1 MRYAVAQTVKKN
13 IKIKQLSKY
22 SIFHIH
28 SFMRLFSI
36 IKQHRVSFALSLL
49 IIALMLLHA
58 SNNVPL
64 KFVQKLENF
73 SYDVR
78 LRTLMPN
85 MIDDRI
91 VIVDIDEKS
100 LLEQGRWPWPRNKVA
115 MLVNQL
121 FDTYHIN
128 TLGFD
133 VVFAEKDDTSGLKN
147 LEQIQQQLK
156 DDVAFSAA
164 FSNIKP
170 QLDYDQVF
178 ADSLKNRKV
187 VLGYYFQTSG
197 DNHHV
202 GQLPLAALT
211 ADTLEQNIHFTE
223 ASGFGANLAVLQN
236 SALDAGHFNP
246 NLDEDGITR
255 KVSMLIKYKD
265 QYYNSLS
272 LAVARAYLQNAPMGF
287 HFATSGINT
296 SYSAIEYLQLAD
308 KRIPVDDEVA
318 TLIPYRGMQNSF
330 QYVSATDV
338 LNNKVR
344 PDRLKNKIV
353 LIGTTAAGL
362 LDLRAT
368 PVQGNY
374 PGVEIHANIISGI
387 LDNSIKQRPDYSYI
401 VEIFMLL
408 IIGLMLALFLPI
420 LNPIK
425 ASLLTIAALAVVLAI
440 NFASWQ
446 YVNIVLP
453 IASSLLMIGLI
464 YLLNMSVGFFV
475 ESRGKRQLTKLFGQ
489 YVPPE
494 LVQEMAK
501 NPEKIDMTGEAREMT
516 VLFSDIR
523 GFTQISEGLDP
534 KQLTQMMNEFLTP
547 MTKIIHEH
555 RGTIDKYMGDA
566 IMAFWGAPLKDENH
580 AQNALNA
587 ALQMNAAINSI
598 NVKFAKKGW
607 SCIKMGFGLNTGN
620 MVVGNMGSS
629 FRMAYT
635 VMGDSV
641 NLGSRIEGLTKH
653 YGVDII
659 VSEFVK
665 GQTPNILY
673 RELDLVRVQGKD
685 KPVAIF
691 EPIGVAET
699 LTIEALDALNLHQEM
714 LQNYRSSNWT
724 LAEKQ
729 LANLKKM
736 AQQDG
741 KSVLLMLYSQRIAQ
755 FKKVPPANNWD
766 GVFNH
771 ESK

>member
-1 MRYAVAQTVKKN
+1 M
-13 IKIKQLSKY
+13 QL
-22 SIFHIH
+22 
-28 SFMRLFSI
+28 LTI
-36 IKQHRVSFALSLL
+36 IKQHRLSFMLSMAVVL
-49 IIALMLLHA
+49 LMLLHA
-58 SNNVPL
+58 SNVLPL
-64 KFVQKLENF
+64 KFVHQLENF

-78 LRTLMPN
+78 LNFLMPN
-85 MIDDRI
+85 TVDDRI

-100 LLEQGRWPWPRNKVA
+100 LLEQGRWPWSRDKVA
-115 MLVNQL
+115 LLVNQL
-121 FDTYHIN
+121 FASYEIN

-133 VVFAEKDDTSGLKN
+133 VVFAEKDESAGLRN
-147 LEQIQQQLK
+147 LEWLQQNVLK
-156 DDVAFSAA
+156 DDASFISALN
-164 FSNIKP
+164 NIRP
-170 QLDYDQVF
+170 QLDYDQLLANSF
-178 ADSLKNRKV
+178 KNRKV

-197 DNHHV
+197 DTNHV
-202 GQLPLAALT
+202 GQLPPAALT
-211 ADTLEQNIHFTE
+211 ADTVEQNIHFTQ

-236 SALDAGHFNP
+236 SALDAGHFTP
-246 NLDEDGITR
+246 DPDEDGITR
-255 KVSMLIKYKD
+255 KVSMLIKYKE
-265 QYYNSLS
+265 QFYNSLS

-287 HFATSGINT
+287 HFATNGISSN
-296 SYSAIEYLQLAD
+296 YSAIESLQLAD
-308 KRIPVDDEVA
+308 KHIPVDNEVA
-318 TLIPYRGMQNSF
+318 ALVPYRGVQNSF

-338 LNNKVR
+338 LNHKVR
-344 PDRLKNKIV
+344 PEQLKNKIV
-353 LIGTTAAGL
+353 LVGTTAAGL

-387 LDNSIKQRPDYSYI
+387 LDNSIKQRPDYGYI
-401 VEIFMLL
+401 VEILMLL
-408 IIGLMLALFLPI
+408 IIGLLLALFLPA

-425 ASLLTIAALAVVLAI
+425 ATLLTIVVLAAVLAI
-440 NFASWQ
+440 NFTSWQ
-446 YVNIVLP
+446 YANLVLP
-453 IASSLLMIGLI
+453 IASALLMISLI

-475 ESRGKRQLTKLFGQ
+475 ESRAKRQLTGLFGQ

-494 LVQEMAK
+494 LVVEMAK
-501 NPEKIDMTGEAREMT
+501 NPEKIDMAGESREMT

-555 RGTIDKYMGDA
+555 RGTVDKYMGDA

-587 ALQMNAAINSI
+587 ALQMKAAIKNV

-607 SCIKMGFGLNTGN
+607 SNIKMGFGLNTGN
-620 MVVGNMGSS
+620 MVVGNMGSN

-641 NLGSRIEGLTKH
+641 NLGSRIEGLTKY

-665 GQTPNILY
+665 AQTPTMRY
-673 RELDLVRVQGKD
+673 RELDLVRVKGKD

-691 EPIGVAET
+691 EPIGLAET
-699 LTIEALDALNLHQEM
+699 LTIETIDALNLHHEM
-714 LQNYRSSNWT
+714 LQNYRSGNWT
-724 LAEKQ
+724 VAEKQ
-729 LANLKKM
+729 LASLEKLVLD
-736 AQQDG
+736 DG
-741 KSVLLMLYSQRIAQ
+741 ELVLIMLYCQRIAQ
-755 FKKVPPANNWD
+755 FKKAPLASNWD

>member
-1 MRYAVAQTVKKN
+1 
-13 IKIKQLSKY
+13 
-22 SIFHIH
+22 
-28 SFMRLFSI
+28 MRLFSI
-36 IKQHRVSFALSLL
+36 LKQHRVSFALSLL

-58 SNNVPL
+58 SNHVPL
-64 KFVQKLENF
+64 EFVHKLENF

-78 LRTLMPN
+78 LRMLMPN
-85 MIDDRI
+85 TVDDRI

-100 LLEQGRWPWPRNKVA
+100 LLEQGRWPWGRDKVA
-115 MLVNQL
+115 LLVNQL
-121 FDTYHIN
+121 FATYEIN

-133 VVFAEKDDTSGLKN
+133 VVFAEKDESAGLRN
-147 LEQIQQQLK
+147 LEWLQQNVLK
-156 DDVAFSAA
+156 DDASFISALN
-164 FSNIKP
+164 NIRP
-170 QLDYDQVF
+170 QLDYDQLLANSF
-178 ADSLKNRKV
+178 KNRKV

-197 DNHHV
+197 DTNHV
-202 GQLPLAALT
+202 GQLPPAALT
-211 ADTLEQNIHFTE
+211 ADTFEQNIHFTE
-223 ASGFGANLAVLQN
+223 ASGFGANLSVLQN

-246 NLDEDGITR
+246 NPDEDGITR

-265 QYYNSLS
+265 QLYNSLS

-287 HFATSGINT
+287 HFATNGISSG
-296 SYSAIEYLQLAD
+296 YSAIESLQLVD
-308 KRIPVDDEVA
+308 KHIPVDNEVA
-318 TLIPYRGMQNSF
+318 ALVPYRGVQNSF
-330 QYVSATDV
+330 KYVSATDV
-338 LNNKVR
+338 LKNKVR

-353 LIGTTAAGL
+353 LVGTTAAGL

-401 VEIFMLL
+401 VEILMLL
-408 IIGLMLALFLPI
+408 IIGLLLALFLPV

-425 ASLLTIAALAVVLAI
+425 ATLLTIAAMAIVLAI

-446 YVNIVLP
+446 YANLVLP
-453 IASSLLMIGLI
+453 IASILVMIGLI
-464 YLLNMSVGFFV
+464 YLLNMSYGFFV
-475 ESRGKRQLTKLFGQ
+475 ESRGKRQLAGLFGQ

-501 NPEKIDMTGEAREMT
+501 NPEKVDMAGESREMT

-587 ALQMNAAINSI
+587 ALQMNAAITSI
-598 NVKFAKKGW
+598 NEKFAKKGW
-607 SCIKMGFGLNTGN
+607 SGIKMGFGLNTGN

-641 NLGSRIEGLTKH
+641 NLGSRIEGLTKY
-653 YGVDII
+653 YGVDIM

-665 GQTPNILY
+665 AQTPTMLY
-673 RELDLVRVQGKD
+673 RELDLVRVKGKD

-691 EPIGVAET
+691 EPIGLAET
-699 LTIEALDALNLHQEM
+699 LTKETIDALNLHHEM
-714 LQNYRSSNWT
+714 LQNYRSGNWT

-729 LANLKKM
+729 LASLEKM
-736 AQQDG
+736 APQAG
-741 KSVLLMLYSQRIAQ
+741 KSALLMLYSQRIAQ
-755 FKKVPPANNWD
+755 FKKAPPANNWD

>member
-1 MRYAVAQTVKKN
+1 MPFIA
-13 IKIKQLSKY
+13 
-22 SIFHIH
+22 
-28 SFMRLFSI
+28 I
-36 IKQHRVSFALSLL
+36 IKQHRVSFVLSLL

-78 LRTLMPN
+78 LRALMPN
-85 MIDDRI
+85 TIDDRI

-100 LLEQGRWPWPRNKVA
+100 LLEQGRWPWGRDKVA
-115 MLVNQL
+115 LLVNQL
-121 FDTYHIN
+121 FATYEIN

-133 VVFAEKDDTSGLKN
+133 VVFAEKDESAGLKN
-147 LEQIQQQLK
+147 LEWLQQHDLK
-156 DDVAFSAA
+156 DDASFISAFN
-164 FSNIKP
+164 NIKP
-170 QLDYDQVF
+170 QLDYDRLLAHSF
-178 ADSLKNRKV
+178 KNRKV

-197 DNHHV
+197 DKHHV
-202 GQLPLAALT
+202 GQLPPAALT
-211 ADTLEQNIHFTE
+211 ADTFEKNISFTQ

-246 NLDEDGITR
+246 NPDEDGITR
-255 KVSMLIKYKD
+255 KVSMLIKYNN

-272 LAVARAYLQNAPMGF
+272 LAVARAYLQNAPMQF
-287 HFATSGINT
+287 HFATSGINNG
-296 SYSAIEYLQLAD
+296 YSAIEYLQLAD

-318 TLIPYRGMQNSF
+318 TLIPYRGVQNSF

-344 PDRLKNKIV
+344 PEMLKNKIV

-401 VEIFMLL
+401 VEILMLL
-408 IIGLMLALFLPI
+408 IVGLLLALFLPV

-425 ASLLTIAALAVVLAI
+425 ATILTLATLVSVLSI

-446 YVNIVLP
+446 YGNVVLP
-453 IASSLLMIGLI
+453 IAPSLLMIGLI
-464 YLLNMSVGFFV
+464 YLLNMSYGFFV
-475 ESRGKRQLTKLFGQ
+475 ESRGKRQLTGLFGQ

-494 LVQEMAK
+494 LVREMAK
-501 NPEKIDMTGEAREMT
+501 NPEKIDMTGETREMT

-566 IMAFWGAPLKDENH
+566 IMAFWGAPLRDENH

-587 ALQMNAAINSI
+587 AMQMQAAIANI

-607 SCIKMGFGLNTGN
+607 SGIKMGFGLNTGN

-641 NLGSRIEGLTKH
+641 NLGSRIEGLTKY

-665 GQTPNILY
+665 AQTPNMRY
-673 RELDLVRVQGKD
+673 RELDLVRVKGKD

-691 EPIGVAET
+691 EPIGVADSLTKKSKESLT
-699 LTIEALDALNLHQEM
+699 LHHEM
-714 LQNYRSSNWT
+714 LQSYRASNWA

-729 LANLKKM
+729 LANLSEVES
-736 AQQDG
+736 QSGQ
-741 KSVLLMLYSQRIAQ
+741 SVLLMLYNQRIAQ
-755 FKKVPPANNWD
+755 FKVAPPDNNWD
-766 GVFNH
+766 GAFNH
-771 ESK
+771 DNK